1 MQLSYVMRRD
11 GCAYPDGWISAGP
24 AQHNLY
30 YFEGVCRLTPFTQP
44 ECEIIIKA
52 DRLCEV
58 ASILGRQSEF
68 AVDLEMDSLHHYQ
81 EKVCL
86 MQVSTRTE
94 SWLIDPL
101 ALKDLSPLAAPLGD
115 PRILIVMHGAD
126 YDIRSLHRDFGIE
139 VNNLF
144 DTMLASRFLGI
155 KEFGLAALL
164 KARFGIELN
173 KKYQKADWS
182 KRPLSPEMSAY
193 AAADTSDL
201 LPLYDQLSKE
211 LVEKN
216 RLQWLE
222 EECRLVSQARV
233 TEKEGPLFIS
243 CKGAGKIK
251 GRNLAVLEELL
262 QLRDRQARELDR
274 PPFKVMSAETLQEV
288 AEKRPRTFSDL
299 SGIKGMTPGQI
310 HRFGD
315 LILAAVLTALA
326 LPEEDLPRF
335 PRLRREEPTDGSKER
350 LKHLKSWRE
359 QLSSIQGLE
368 PGVLAPNWLL
378 EAVADAHPASIA
390 ELDGIAGMREWQKGL
405 FGEDLLHE
413 LVAV

>member
-1 MQLSYVMRRD
+1 
-11 GCAYPDGWISAGP
+11 
-24 AQHNLY
+24 
-30 YFEGVCRLTPFTQP
+30 LTPFTKS
-44 ECEIIIKA
+44 ECEIVTKA
-52 DRLCEV
+52 ERLSEV
-58 ASILGRQSEF
+58 AAILCRQTEV

-86 MQVSTRTE
+86 MQVSTRAE

-139 VNNLF
+139 VQNLF

-155 KEFGLAALL
+155 TEFGLAALL
-164 KARFGIELN
+164 KVRFGIELN

-182 KRPLSPEMSAY
+182 KRPLSREMSAY

-201 LPLYDQLSKE
+201 LALYDQLSAE
-211 LVEKN
+211 LIEKG
-216 RLQWLE
+216 RLPWLE
-222 EECRLVSQARV
+222 EECRLLCQARV

-243 CKGAGKIK
+243 CKGAGKLK
-251 GRNLAVLEELL
+251 GRSLAALEELL

-274 PPFKVMSAETLQEV
+274 PPFKVISAETLLEI
-288 AEKRPRTFSDL
+288 AEKRPRTFGDL

-310 HRFGD
+310 QRYGERM
-315 LILAAVLTALA
+315 LEAVALAQA
-326 LPEEDLPRF
+326 LPEHDLPRF
-335 PRLRREEPTDGSKER
+335 PRLRREEPSDGSKER
-350 LKHLKSWRE
+350 LKRLKSWR
-359 QLSSIQGLE
+359 QQHSSLQGLD

-378 EAVADAHPASIA
+378 EAVAEAYPASAA
-390 ELDGIAGMREWQKGL
+390 ELNGIAGMRDWQKRL
-405 FGEDLLHE
+405 YGEELLHE
-413 LVAV
+413 LTVGE